1 MNPTDDLEKRIRG
14 IRVTTDD
21 TLDERILNDAS
32 ERLEY
37 SLAPGPLVS
46 PRSAVWRTIMNSTWT
61 KLAVIVL
68 IVATMGVIMSLR
80 QVVPN
85 VYALEQTIAANRA
98 LRYIHIRI
106 TSKERE
112 SHEAWAQFDENGH
125 LLRLRINIP
134 KSEDGHKEIVF
145 TGNKAE
151 VWFKTKG
158 HVLVLNDKDAAEK
171 AASEVT
177 ANDPILVMDRLQQ
190 AELKGKVT
198 VRRVESSAEGAPITL
213 NVSKK
218 DDPDLQ
224 EVYRINPKTK
234 LLEQLERTWTV
245 DGKCQRKDLIEYL
258 EYNQEIPPGTFV
270 LDVPKDVMR
279 IDWTT
284 QIIGLP
290 KGDLTDKEIAVKVA
304 REFFQALIDK
314 DYAKAG
320 QIYEGIPA
328 KKMEEVFGRGEWLRI
343 VSIGE
348 PTPHPEPRTRFLR
361 VPCEVE
367 VRMGDKTGIQKLTP
381 NIRASEAQPDRWTI
395 GGGI

>member
-1 MNPTDDLEKRIRG
+1 MNPTDGLERRIRD
-14 IRVTTDD
+14 IRVTTGD

-32 ERLEY
+32 ERLEH
-37 SLAPGPLVS
+37 SIAPVPLVS
-46 PRSAVWRTIMNSTWT
+46 PRSAAWRTIMNSTWT

-68 IVATMGVIMSLR
+68 VAATVGVAMSLR
-80 QVVPN
+80 QVVPS
-85 VYALEQTIAANRA
+85 VYALEQTIEANRA

-106 TSKERE
+106 TSEERG
-112 SHEAWAQFDENGH
+112 SHEAWAQLDENGQ
-125 LLRLRINIP
+125 LVRLRINIP
-134 KSEDGHKEIVF
+134 KTEDGHKEIVF

-158 HVLVLNDKDAAEK
+158 HVLVLNDKRAAENL
-171 AASEVT
+171 ASEVV
-177 ANDPILVMDRLQQ
+177 ANDPKLVMDKLQQ
-190 AELKGKVT
+190 AELEGKAT
-198 VRRVESSAEGAPITL
+198 VQTVESSAEGVPITL

-224 EVYRINPKTK
+224 EIYRINPKTK

-245 DGKCQRKDLIEYL
+245 DGKRQRKDLIEYL

-270 LDVPKDVMR
+270 LDVPDDVMR
-279 IDWTT
+279 VDWTT
-284 QIIGLP
+284 QTIGLP
-290 KGDLTDKEIAVKVA
+290 KGDLTDKQIAVKVA

-328 KKMEEVFGRGEWLRI
+328 KKIEEVFGRGEWLRI

-367 VRMGDKTGIQKLTP
+367 VRRGERRGVQKFTP
-381 NIRASEAQPDRWTI
+381 NIRACEAQPDRWTI